1 MSSRRVIEAYI
12 NVEART
18 WCASDGSYLPPHSIP
33 NVAQDHVLFRLH
45 LVNNDGTVYDRL
57 TGTNTFRFAILYND
71 TLLALG
77 ADINQASDWDD
88 LDIAEGRICFNIET
102 NTVEMSTVLSGK
114 ILEHVSF
121 TLHVKEGSVYVD
133 NYVLP
138 MVANNAQTSGFVP
151 TPVIGTTTAT
161 INIDAGVT
169 STVVVATVPPGVT
182 PLCTI
187 LAPLGDTNNIGVAN
201 VQVAV
206 DSESFTVYYT
216 ATIPTSGFRLFY
228 ALITT

>member
-45 LVNNDGTVYDRL
+45 LVNNDGTIYDRL
-57 TGTNTFRFAILYND
+57 TGTNTFRFAILHNT

-77 ADINQASDWDD
+77 TDVNQAADWDD
-88 LDIAEGRICFNIET
+88 LDVTEGRICFNIET
-102 NTVEMSTVLSGK
+102 NTVEMSTVLSDK

-138 MVANNAQTSGFVP
+138 MVANNAQTSEFVP

-161 INIDAGVT
+161 VNINSDVSSIVV
-169 STVVVATVPPGVT
+169 STTVPNGVT
-182 PLCTI
+182 PLCTV

-206 DSESFTVYYT
+206 DNSSFTVYFT
-216 ATIPTSGFRLFY
+216 ATIPTSGFKLFY
-228 ALITT
+228 ALITA